1 MLFLAHRM
9 PLPMGGGE
17 SARAWHM
24 LRHLAASHRVHVGC
38 LYESAAEADGI
49 AKLGEICASVMAVR
63 RRRLATRLKSGVAFV
78 QGRAVSPAACAHPRL
93 QRWVAET
100 MAAHQPSAAFVS
112 HSGMAPY
119 LDPYQFSRRI
129 IDMIALG
136 SERWRRAAETSGWP
150 KSELCWRQE
159 RVLLAHERQVA
170 ARCDDTLFASAA
182 EANLFLRRAPR
193 APARI
198 LALRNG
204 VDQDFFDPARDY
216 ANPYR
221 AGRRSVVFAG
231 ALDYAPNIE
240 AAVWF
245 ATEVMTMLRHRVPTL
260 DFWIVGARPSR
271 AIRAL
276 ARRDI
281 HLKRDPADIRPYL
294 AHADAVLAPLRVAR
308 GIENTVLE
316 GMAMGKPVV
325 ATPAALDGFDFA
337 VGEEIFCSASAP
349 GFASGVVAA
358 LGEKG
363 RAAGERARRR
373 IDADYG
379 WAAALRRLDAALGE
393 ERPVVAAA
401 S

>member
-1 MLFLAHRM
+1 V
-9 PLPMGGGE
+9 
-17 SARAWHM
+17 ARQ
-24 LRHLAASHRVHVGC
+24 
-38 LYESAAEADGI
+38 
-49 AKLGEICASVMAVR
+49 SVIAVR
-63 RRRLATRLKSGVAFV
+63 RRSLSRRVKSGVAFV
-78 QGRAVSPAACAHPRL
+78 QGRAVSPAAHAHPRL

-100 MAAHQPSAAFVS
+100 MAAHQPSEAFVS
-112 HSGMAPY
+112 GSGMAPY
-119 LDPYQFSRRI
+119 LDPYQFSRRT

-136 SERWRRAAETSGWP
+136 SERWRRTAETSGWP
-150 KSELCWRQE
+150 KSELYWRQE

-170 ARCDDTLFASAA
+170 ARFDETLFASAA

-193 APARI
+193 APTRVV
-198 LALRNG
+198 ALRNG
-204 VDQDFFDPARDY
+204 IDQDFFDPARDY
-216 ANPYR
+216 PNPYR

-231 ALDYAPNIE
+231 ALDYVPTIE
-240 AAVWF
+240 AATWF

-260 DFWIVGARPSR
+260 DFWIAGARPSR

-281 HLKRDPADIRPYL
+281 HVMRDPADIRPFL

-325 ATPAALDGFDFA
+325 ATPAALDGFDFV
-337 VGEEIFCSASAP
+337 VGEEVFCSASAP

-363 RAAGERARRR
+363 RAAGERAQRR

-379 WAAALRRLDAALGE
+379 WAAALHRLDAALKE
-393 ERPVVAAA
+393 ERPVVAAV